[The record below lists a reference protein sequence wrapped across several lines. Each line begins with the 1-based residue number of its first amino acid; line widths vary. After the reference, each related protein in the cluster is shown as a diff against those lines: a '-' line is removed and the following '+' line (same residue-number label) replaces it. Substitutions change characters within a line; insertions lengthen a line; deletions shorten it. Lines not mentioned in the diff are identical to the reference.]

1 MELRFVKMNG
11 LGNDFVVFEDLNS
24 EIDLSAEAIEWFCD
38 RHFGVG
44 GDGVILVRPAT
55 RSDADFYMAYYNS
68 DGSVAEMCGNGVRCF
83 AKYVVDHGL
92 IPSDR
97 DDLVVETLGGLKPI
111 AVTRAYDG
119 TLYLATVDMGEPI
132 LVPADIPTG
141 LRSDADTEPVV
152 SASLETSVGT
162 FEVTTV
168 SMGNPH
174 CILWVDDVETA
185 DVEGVGPVI
194 ETHDLFPARTNV
206 EFAELVDDATIRLRV
221 WERGCGETLACGT
234 GACATVVAASL
245 TGRIA
250 ARRATVVLPGGD
262 LDVHWAGDGHVY
274 MTGPATEVFV
284 GQIAIPEDDESDE

>member
-1 MELRFVKMNG
+1 MELRFVKMHG

-24 EIDLSAEAIEWFCD
+24 EIELSPEAIEWFCD

-68 DGSVAEMCGNGVRCF
+68 DGSIAEMCGNGVRCF

-92 IPSDR
+92 IASDC
-97 DDLVVETLGGLKPI
+97 DELVVETLGGLKPI
-111 AVTRAYDG
+111 SVTRAYDG

-132 LVPADIPTG
+132 LVPADVPTG
-141 LRSDADTEPVV
+141 LRNGAEGEPVV

-174 CILWVDDVETA
+174 CVQWVDDAETA
-185 DVEGVGPVI
+185 DVEGIGPVI

-206 EFAELVDDATIRLRV
+206 EFAELVDDTTIRLRV

-245 TGRIA
+245 TGRLA
-250 ARRATVVLPGGD
+250 DRRATVQLPGGD
-262 LDVHWAGDGHVY
+262 LDVHWAQDGHVY

-284 GQIAIPEDDESDE
+284 GQIAIPEDDETDA